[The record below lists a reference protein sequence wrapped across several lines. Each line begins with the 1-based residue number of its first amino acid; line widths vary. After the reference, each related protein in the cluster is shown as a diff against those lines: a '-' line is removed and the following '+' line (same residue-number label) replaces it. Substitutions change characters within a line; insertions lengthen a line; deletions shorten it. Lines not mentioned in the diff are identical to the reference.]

1 MKYALLLLMLAS
13 VSPFGTLHQA
23 NAADAWPQWRG
34 PHRDGHLDGQRLPAA
49 WPGMAPA
56 PLWQSQVGLGYSS
69 PVVAGGRVFVM
80 GRDDAERQELCLCF
94 DARSG
99 RELWRVSYGEQFVP
113 PDASAGRGPSSTP
126 TVDGDRVIMLG
137 LGGMLHC
144 LDAASGEV
152 IWKHDCRRE
161 YGGVARDADG
171 GDAWFPPCGC
181 ATSAIVDGAEVIV
194 SVGGQKAGAFA
205 GFDRK
210 TGELRWSA
218 LDDRGSYGSPV
229 ITTLAGVRQLIG
241 FTGKRMVGLDARTH
255 ELLWEH
261 PFEAEFEQTAITPV
275 VWRDLVIFGGE
286 KRPLLAVRVTR
297 EGETFTPEVA
307 WKSVELRPY
316 ITTPVVFGDQL
327 IGLDERRGRLV
338 RIDLESGKTFWAGE
352 PLANYATLLI
362 GGDQLLALANDG
374 VLHTYRIA
382 PQSIDQQAEW
392 TVSDVGATISHAAV
406 ADGRLYIKD
415 KERLICFELGG

>member
-1 MKYALLLLMLAS
+1 MPPTHGPS
-13 VSPFGTLHQA
+13 G
-23 NAADAWPQWRG
+23 ADRTAT
-34 PHRDGHLDGQRLPAA
+34 
-49 WPGMAPA
+49 A

-80 GRDDAERQELCLCF
+80 GRNDAKRQELCLCF
-94 DARSG
+94 DASSG
-99 RELWRVSYGEQFVP
+99 EELWRVSYVETFVP

-126 TVDGDRVIMLG
+126 TVDGDGDRVIMFG

-144 LDAASGEV
+144 LDAATGGV

-181 ATSAIVDGAEVIV
+181 TTSAIVAGDEVIL

-205 GFDRK
+205 GFDRE
-210 TGELRWSA
+210 TGQLLWSS

-229 ITTLAGVRQLIG
+229 MTTLAGVQQLIG
-241 FTGKRMVGLDARTH
+241 FTGKRMVGLNVRTH

-286 KRPLLAVRVTR
+286 KRPLLAVRVAR
-297 EGETFTPEVA
+297 EGTTLQAEVA
-307 WKSVELRPY
+307 WKSVDLRPY

-338 RIDLESGKTFWAGE
+338 RLDLETGKTIWAGE
-352 PLANYATLLI
+352 PLANYATLLV
-362 GGDQLLALANDG
+362 GSDQLLSLANDG
-374 VLHTYRIA
+374 VLRVDRIT
-382 PQSIDQQAEW
+382 PQSIEQQAEW
-392 TVSDVGATISHAAV
+392 TVSEAGATISHAAV
-406 ADGRLYIKD
+406 ADGRLFIKD
-415 KERLICFELGG
+415 KERLTCFELPR